1 MNFVAIFF
9 VMIPFLLL
17 LLLIPILI
25 GVYVYRDA
33 KRRQMNA
40 VAWTAIA
47 VLAPTFIGLIIYLLV
62 RRNKYDDNHLRS
74 VSAVRASGN

>member
-1 MNFVAIFF
+1 MSSVGAFVILFP
-9 VMIPFLLL
+9 VLLV

-40 VAWTAIA
+40 VVWTLVAM
-47 VLAPTFIGLIIYLLV
+47 LAPTFIGFII
-62 RRNKYDDNHLRS
+62 
-74 VSAVRASGN
+74 